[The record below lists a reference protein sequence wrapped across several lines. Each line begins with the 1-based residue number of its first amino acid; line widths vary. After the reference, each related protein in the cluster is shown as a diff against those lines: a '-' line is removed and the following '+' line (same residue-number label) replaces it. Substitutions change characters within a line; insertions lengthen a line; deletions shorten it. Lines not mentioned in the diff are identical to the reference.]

1 MSCLIRSLPVL
12 LVLLVTQGGAAVFGG
27 DTTLEQRERFVLSE
41 INRLRAEQGLSQ
53 LRLNSELCSIA
64 RSHSFNMAKYG
75 YLSHRDSLGR
85 DFGERLDS
93 KIAAPYQAG
102 ENVGRNNFPDSARV
116 VVEDWRQS
124 PNHLKNILNK
134 RFAETGIGVAVDS
147 DGLVFFTQIF
157 MGK

>member
-12 LVLLVTQGGAAVFGG
+12 FALLVAQGGAAVFGG
-27 DTTLEQRERFVLSE
+27 DATLEQRERFILSE
-41 INRLRAEQGLSQ
+41 INRLRAERGLSQ

-64 RSHSFNMAKYG
+64 RSHSSDMAEYG
-75 YLSHRDSLGR
+75 YLAHTDSLGR
-85 DFGERLDS
+85 DFGERLGS
-93 KIAAPYQAG
+93 KIVAPYQAG
-102 ENVGRNNFPDSARV
+102 ENIGRNNFSNSARV

-134 RFAETGIGVAVDS
+134 KFAETGIGVAVDS